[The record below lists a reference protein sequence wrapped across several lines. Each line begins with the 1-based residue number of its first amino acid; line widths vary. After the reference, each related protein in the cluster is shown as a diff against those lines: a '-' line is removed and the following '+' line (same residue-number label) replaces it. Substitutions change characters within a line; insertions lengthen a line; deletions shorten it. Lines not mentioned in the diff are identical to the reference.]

1 MIFNDL
7 NSKIKGRFSREIII
21 DDNSE
26 PITYIFPNTEE
37 FIAILKRKMRKEKLA
52 SNQET

>member
-7 NSKIKGRFSREIII
+7 NSKVKGRFSREIII
-21 DDNSE
+21 DDDCE

-37 FIAILKRKMRKEKLA
+37 FIAILKRKIRKEKLV
-52 SNQET
+52 SSQET